1 VTSRTSR
8 KARGARYTA
17 PKQATDR
24 RVAWYA
30 PIMNVSG
37 YADEARQFVH
47 HLRGRGLTVG
57 ARNIAAETPGL
68 WSALRQSAPAL
79 AASLEDALRLD
90 LAGAP
95 LSVLHLTGDVVH
107 RVPGSRR
114 TVARTMYETDR
125 IPADWVA
132 QLNTVDEVWVPSHFN
147 LETFR
152 TAGVTTAIEVVP
164 GGVDTERFRPG
175 CEPLALDGV
184 RGTVFLSV
192 FEWSHRKGPD
202 VLLRAW
208 AEAFS
213 PADDVTLVLR
223 AFPRGFFGDGDAT
236 AAVEQLVEAE
246 LSRIG
251 RRRQDVARI
260 VVLGR
265 HLPPDAMPRLL
276 CTADA
281 YVSPT
286 RGEGWGRPLIEAM
299 ACGLPVV
306 ATRWSGQLEFMN
318 DGNAMLIDVEGLVDV
333 GKEMDVFH
341 YRGHRWAEP
350 SVDHLVSLLRRVV
363 ERPGELG
370 TLAGRARTDVEAHW
384 TWDHAAAVAARR
396 ISELSDTRRRR
407 PGVTGNDEGSGDHE
421 GSGTRAARVRWS
433 GDVYALHSLA
443 RVNRELI
450 RLLRRDDSLLL
461 DVVTGEQGPLRPDTR
476 ARLGIA
482 RDGLRQPRWST
493 PAVEVRHS
501 WPPDLSAGPPGVRL
515 VVIQPWELG
524 VVPASWVPPMQS
536 RVDEIWTHTSYSR
549 ECFVRAGIDP
559 AKVQVI
565 PLGADPAVFHPEGA
579 RYPLATTKTCTFLY
593 VGGTIPRKGFDVA
606 LDAYLE
612 AFGPD
617 DDVCLV
623 VKPFLSDAHYRLS
636 NLDER
641 LRRAAADPSNPAI
654 EIIEETNLS
663 DEDLAGLYR
672 SCDVLLAPY
681 RGEGFGLPILE
692 AMASGV
698 PAVVTGYGASLDF
711 CDESTSWLVPAREV
725 TLTVEGEQPARGEF
739 RWAEPERDALVR
751 LLRVA
756 RADEA
761 SRVAK
766 ATAGVARAA
775 AFTWQS
781 AATSV
786 RERLHLLAAI
796 GDEKTARAP
805 RRASGPG
812 EGSLVRPLVSACM
825 IVKDEA
831 QQLGDCLRSI
841 RGLVDELVVGDTGSS
856 DGTADIARSF
866 GAEVHSI
873 AWEDDFAAARNAVLR
888 QCRGEWILWIDADE
902 RFEGDPELVRAA
914 LVGADGDGLQLEID
928 NLQGSGIA
936 GVTTH
941 SAVRLFRRGLR
952 WAGRVHE
959 QVVRSDGRGLHSPVF
974 TGARLVHLGYTDALL
989 DSKEKRQRN
998 LHLAKLSL
1006 RDARGRTQRDEAEL
1020 NLGRSYLLAG
1030 CRAEALEHLE
1040 RAARSSVPVMA
1051 RVALA
1056 TAIRAEIDDGDYE
1069 SARRRLEELRT
1080 RSSLQV
1086 SCDLLA
1092 GEIALGEGQPE
1103 EALRWFATLA
1113 APTHDDDHF
1122 LHSPLEVAHLV
1133 AACHR
1138 LRGDHAA
1145 AARTALD
1152 SLVSYG
1158 RYPEHLGI
1166 VLQDLALAGRDPIE
1180 LGRALPA
1187 GSERLWLA
1195 QLTQVEPDA
1204 GLRVLDGVLEQRPE
1218 SLAVLAAAEPLARRA
1233 SADRSL
1239 LWSARLAQRG
1249 IAERPVMTVARDV
1262 RRPLGDRLL
1271 AAAGA
1276 VKGFDDQEAASVLSE
1291 LLGDVD
1297 TEGAAKAREIVER
1310 VLGQERGAAALARA
1324 GLVGSAASPVTR
1336 VAPRGWKASIVLPCL
1351 NGAASTLRFVRSVAA
1366 TAPAGEYQLVIVDNG
1381 SSDATGRLESS
1392 PDGAVVVVR
1401 NEATRSLAAAMNQ
1414 GAAAADAPVVLLGD
1428 NALVPHHGW
1437 LTPLVAALDDASVGV
1452 AGPLLF
1458 CPDGRVRHGGMQLL
1472 ETDGMLRGV
1481 PEWSRRRIPRSDIT
1495 SGERRLVG
1503 DELVAIRR
1511 DVLLRVHGLDETCG
1525 SGLEVADL
1533 CLRLGALGYR
1543 VRFVAESELT
1553 HAELGP
1559 QLSAQGSD
1567 RPSGFR
1573 PDPTNA
1579 ARFTDRWRAGV
1590 VTDDRRDGVSI
1601 AAPFGTGSVED
1612 RAARVLAGLVR
1623 DAGIPVTTRS
1633 WPVGPV
1639 PDECSWRHRLGPRQR
1654 VVVAFA
1660 GPDEVERAEDADAE
1674 WLDGARATCV
1684 SDIQILDALVRD
1696 DHGAVEAAVSVLPE
1710 LAASLSLESVAPAE
1724 RSGVGVGP
1732 GLNAVHGSA
1741 AAGLV
1746 ARKSSSRRRPC
1757 R

>member
-1 VTSRTSR
+1 VTNRTSR

-47 HLRGRGLTVG
+47 HLRARGLTVG

-68 WSALRQSAPAL
+68 WSALRVSDPAL
-79 AASLEDALRLD
+79 TASLEDALRLD
-90 LAGAP
+90 LTGAP
-95 LSVLHLTGDVVH
+95 LSVLHVSGDVE
-107 RVPGSRR
+107 RVPQSRL
-114 TVARTMYETDR
+114 TVVRTMFETDR
-125 IPADWVA
+125 IPAGWVA
-132 QLNTVDEVWVPSHFN
+132 RLNTVDEIWVPSHFN

-152 TAGVTTAIEVVP
+152 TAGVTTPIEVVP
-164 GGVDTERFRPG
+164 GGVDTVRFRPG
-175 CEPLALDGV
+175 CEPLDLDGV
-184 RGTVFLSV
+184 QGTVFLSV

-213 PADDVTLVLR
+213 PGDDVTLVLR
-223 AFPRGFFGDGDAT
+223 AFPRNFFGDGDAT
-236 AAVEQLVEAE
+236 ATVERLVEAE
-246 LSRIG
+246 LSRFG
-251 RRRQDVARI
+251 RRRHEVARI

-318 DGNAMLIDVEGLVDV
+318 DGNSMLIDVERLVDV
-333 GKEMDVFH
+333 GEEMELAHFW
-341 YRGHRWAEP
+341 GHRWAEP
-350 SVDHLVSLLRRVV
+350 SVAHLVSLLRRVV

-370 TLAGRARTDVEAHW
+370 ALADRARADVEARW

-396 ISELSDTRRRR
+396 ITELGDTRRRA
-407 PGVTGNDEGSGDHE
+407 GVTGTGEGSGDHE
-421 GSGTRAARVRWS
+421 GSGSSAARVRWC

-450 RLLRRDDSLLL
+450 RLLRRDGSLLL
-461 DVVTGEQGPLRPDTR
+461 DVVTGEQGAVRPDTR

-482 RDGLRQPRWST
+482 QDGLRQPRWST

-501 WPPDLSAGPPGVRL
+501 WPPDLSPGPPGARL

-524 VVPASWVPPMQS
+524 VVPASWVAPMQS

-559 AKVQVI
+559 TKVWVI
-565 PLGADPAVFHPEGA
+565 PLGADPAVFHPEGG
-579 RYPLATTKTCTFLY
+579 RYPLATTKTCKFLY

-612 AFGPD
+612 AFGPG

-636 NLDER
+636 NLDDR

-725 TLTVEGEQPARGEF
+725 PLAVDGEQPARGEF
-739 RWAEPERDALVR
+739 RWAEPDRAALVR

-756 RADEA
+756 RSDEA

-766 ATAGVARAA
+766 ATAGVGRAA

-781 AATSV
+781 AAASV
-786 RERLHLLAAI
+786 HERLHLLAAV

-805 RRASGPG
+805 RRASGPD
-812 EGSLVRPLVSACM
+812 EGSLARPLVSACM

-856 DGTADIARSF
+856 DGTAGIARSF

-888 QCRGEWILWIDADE
+888 HCRGEWILWIDADE

-914 LVGADGDGLQLEID
+914 LVGADSDGLRLEID

-959 QVVRSDGRGLHSPVF
+959 QIVRSDGRGPRSPVF
-974 TGARLVHLGYTDALL
+974 PGARLVHFGYTDALL

-1006 RDARGRTQRDEAEL
+1006 RDARSRSQRDEAEL

-1030 CRAEALEHLE
+1030 LPEEALEHLD
-1040 RAARSSVPVMA
+1040 RATHASEPFVA

-1056 TAIRAEIDDGDYE
+1056 TAIRLQIGTADYE
-1069 SARRRLEELRT
+1069 GARRHLEELRA

-1092 GEIALGEGQPE
+1092 GEIALGEGRPE
-1103 EALRWFATLA
+1103 EALRWFATLDG
-1113 APTHDDDHF
+1113 PMHDDDHF
-1122 LHSPLEVAHLV
+1122 LHSPLEVAHFV

-1138 LRGDHAA
+1138 LRADHAA

-1152 SLVSYG
+1152 ALVSYG
-1158 RYPEHLGI
+1158 RYPEHLGV

-1187 GSERLWLA
+1187 DSERQWLA

-1204 GLRVLDGVLEQRPE
+1204 GLRALEGVLEQRPE
-1218 SLAVLAAAEPLARRA
+1218 SMAVLAAAEPLARRA
-1233 SADRSL
+1233 GADRSL
-1239 LWSARLAQRG
+1239 LWSLRLAQRG
-1249 IAERPVMTVARDV
+1249 IAERPVMVVARDA
-1262 RRPLGDRLL
+1262 RRPRNDRLL

-1276 VKGFDDQEAASVLSE
+1276 VKGCDDQEAASVLSE

-1297 TEGAAKAREIVER
+1297 PGGVAEAREIVER
-1310 VLGQERGAAALARA
+1310 VLGRERGGGFLARA
-1324 GLVGSAASPVTR
+1324 GLLGTTSSPVTR
-1336 VAPRGWKASIVLPCL
+1336 IAPRGWRVSIVLPCL
-1351 NGAASTLRFVRSVAA
+1351 DGAASTLRFVRGVAA
-1366 TAPAGEYQLVIVDNG
+1366 TVPAGEYQLVLVDNG
-1381 SSDATGRLESS
+1381 SRDATGRLESS

-1401 NEATRSLAAAMNQ
+1401 NDTTRNRAAAVNQ
-1414 GAAAADAPVVLLGD
+1414 GVAATDAPVVVLGD

-1437 LTPLVAALDDASVGV
+1437 LTPLVAALDDASVGA

-1458 CPDGRVRHGGMQLL
+1458 CPDGRVRHGGLRLL
-1472 ETDGMLRGV
+1472 ETDGVLRCIA
-1481 PEWSRRRIPRSDIT
+1481 EWSGRRLSRSDIAG
-1495 SGERRLVG
+1495 GERQVMA

-1511 DVLLRVHGLDETCG
+1511 DVLLRAQGLDETCG

-1533 CLRLGALGYR
+1533 CLRLGVLGYR
-1543 VRFVAESELT
+1543 LRFVAESELT
-1553 HAELGP
+1553 YAEP
-1559 QLSAQGSD
+1559 GSRFAERRLD
-1567 RPSGFR
+1567 RLAGFR
-1573 PDPTNA
+1573 PDPTDA
-1579 ARFTDRWRAGV
+1579 ARFTERWRADV

-1601 AAPFGTGSVED
+1601 AAPFGTGSLED
-1612 RAARVLAGLVR
+1612 LAARALTELVRAAGV
-1623 DAGIPVTTRS
+1623 PVTTRS
-1633 WPVGPV
+1633 WPPGPI
-1639 PDECSWRHRLGPRQR
+1639 PDGCSWRHRPGPRQR
-1654 VVVAFA
+1654 VVIGFA
-1660 GPDEVERAEDADAE
+1660 TPDEVARAEEADAA
-1674 WLDGARATCV
+1674 WLDGARPTVV
-1684 SDIQILDALVRD
+1684 SDARTLDVLVRGGD
-1696 DHGAVEAAVSVLPE
+1696 GAMEAAVSLVPE
-1710 LAASLSLESVAPAE
+1710 LAGSVSLVSTASAE
-1724 RSGVGVGP
+1724 PVGVGTGP
-1732 GLNAVHGSA
+1732 ADAGQRTGA
-1741 AAGLV
+1741 A
-1746 ARKSSSRRRPC
+1746 RR
-1757 R
+1757 

>member
-1 VTSRTSR
+1 
-8 KARGARYTA
+8 
-17 PKQATDR
+17 
-24 RVAWYA
+24 
-30 PIMNVSG
+30 MNVSG

-47 HLRGRGLTVG
+47 HLRARGLTVG
-57 ARNIAAETPGL
+57 ARNIAVETPGL
-68 WSALRQSAPAL
+68 WSALRVSDPAL

-90 LAGAP
+90 LAAAP
-95 LSVLHLTGDVVH
+95 LSVLHVTGDVVH
-107 RVPGSRR
+107 PVPGSRR

-132 QLNTVDEVWVPSHFN
+132 RLNTVDEIWVPSHFN

-152 TAGVTTAIEVVP
+152 TAGVTTPIEVVP
-164 GGVDTERFRPG
+164 GGVDAARFRPG

-184 RGTVFLSV
+184 QGTVFLSV

-208 AEAFS
+208 AEAFT
-213 PADDVTLVLR
+213 PGDDVTLVLR
-223 AFPRGFFGDGDAT
+223 AFPRGFLGDGDAT
-236 AAVEQLVEAE
+236 EAVERLVEAE
-246 LSRIG
+246 LSRFG

-318 DGNAMLIDVEGLVDV
+318 DGNSMLIDVERLVDV
-333 GKEMDVFH
+333 GAEMDVAH

-350 SVDHLVSLLRRVV
+350 SVAHLVSLLRRVV

-370 TLAGRARTDVEAHW
+370 TLASRARADVESRW

-396 ISELSDTRRRR
+396 ITELGDTRRRR

-421 GSGTRAARVRWS
+421 GSGTRAARVRWC

-450 RLLRRDDSLLL
+450 RLLRRDDSLSV
-461 DVVTGEQGPLRPDTR
+461 DVVTGEQGAVRPDTR

-482 RDGLRQPRWST
+482 QDGLRPPRWST

-501 WPPDLSAGPPGVRL
+501 WPPDFSPGPPGARL

-579 RYPLATTKTCTFLY
+579 RYPLATTKTCKFLY
-593 VGGTIPRKGFDVA
+593 LGGTIPRKGFDVA

-654 EIIEETNLS
+654 EVVEETNLA

-711 CDESTSWLVPAREV
+711 CDGSSSWLVPAREV
-725 TLTVEGEQPARGEF
+725 PIAVDGEQPARGEF

-756 RADEA
+756 SADEL
-761 SRVAK
+761 SRVDK

-781 AATSV
+781 MAASV
-786 RERLHLLAAI
+786 SERLQLLAAN
-796 GDEKTARAP
+796 GDEGKARAP
-805 RRASGPG
+805 GRVPGAG

-873 AWEDDFAAARNAVLR
+873 AWDDDFAAARNAVLR
-888 QCRGEWILWIDADE
+888 HCRGEWILWIDADE
-902 RFEGDPELVRAA
+902 RFEGDPELVRDA
-914 LVGADGDGLQLEID
+914 LVGADSDGLRLEID
-928 NLQGSGIA
+928 SLQGSGIA

-952 WAGRVHE
+952 WAGRIHE
-959 QVVRSDGRGLHSPVF
+959 QIVRSDGRGPRSPVF
-974 TGARLVHLGYTDALL
+974 LGARLVHLGYTDALL
-989 DSKEKRQRN
+989 YSKEKRQRN
-998 LHLAKLSL
+998 LRLAKLAL
-1006 RDARGRTQRDEAEL
+1006 RDARSRSQRDEAEL

-1030 CRAEALEHLE
+1030 LPEEALEHLQ
-1040 RAARSSVPVMA
+1040 RAARSGVPVIA

-1056 TAIRAEIDDGDYE
+1056 TAIRVQIGIADYE
-1069 SARRRLEELRT
+1069 GARRRLEELRA
-1080 RSSLQV
+1080 RSSFQV

-1103 EALRWFATLA
+1103 EALRWFATLT
-1113 APTHDDDHF
+1113 APMHDDDQF
-1122 LHSPLEVAHLV
+1122 LHSPFEVAHLV

-1138 LRGDHAA
+1138 LRADYAA
-1145 AARTALD
+1145 AARCALD
-1152 SLVSYG
+1152 ALVTYG

-1187 GSERLWLA
+1187 DSERQWLA

-1204 GLRVLDGVLEQRPE
+1204 GLRALDGVLEQRPE

-1233 SADRSL
+1233 SVDRSL

-1249 IAERPVMTVARDV
+1249 ITERPVMAVARDA
-1262 RRPLGDRLL
+1262 RRPLADRLL

-1276 VKGFDDQEAASVLSE
+1276 VKGFDDPDATSVLSE
-1291 LLGDVD
+1291 LLAGVD
-1297 TEGAAKAREIVER
+1297 PEGAAEAREVVER
-1310 VLGQERGAAALARA
+1310 VLGRERGGTALASA
-1324 GLVGSAASPVTR
+1324 GRLGSAASPVTR
-1336 VAPRGWKASIVLPCL
+1336 VVPRGWKVSIVLPCL
-1351 NGAASTLRFVRSVAA
+1351 DGAAFTLRFVRSVAA
-1366 TAPAGEYQLVIVDNG
+1366 TVPAGEYQLVIVDNG
-1381 SSDATGRLESS
+1381 SSDTTGRLESS

-1401 NEATRSLAAAMNQ
+1401 NDATRSRAAAMNQ
-1414 GAAAADAPVVLLGD
+1414 GAAAADALVVVLAD

-1437 LTPLVAALDDASVGV
+1437 LAPLTAALDDRSVGA
-1452 AGPLLF
+1452 AGPLLL

-1472 ETDGMLRGV
+1472 ETDGMLRSV
-1481 PEWSRRRIPRSDIT
+1481 PEWPWRRPPRGDIT
-1495 SGERRLVG
+1495 SGERRIVA

-1511 DVLLRVHGLDETCG
+1511 DVLLRVQGLDETCG
-1525 SGLEVADL
+1525 RGLEVADL

-1553 HAELGP
+1553 HAELGAGASG
-1559 QLSAQGSD
+1559 LGSD
-1567 RPSGFR
+1567 
-1573 PDPTNA
+1573 PTDA
-1579 ARFTDRWRAGV
+1579 ARFTERWRAGV

-1601 AAPFGTGSVED
+1601 AAPFGTGSAED
-1612 RAARVLAGLVR
+1612 RAARALAELVR
-1623 DAGIPVTTRS
+1623 AAGIPVTTRS
-1633 WPVGPV
+1633 WPVGPI
-1639 PDECSWRHRLGPRQR
+1639 PDGCSWRHRPGPRQR

-1660 GPDEVERAEDADAE
+1660 GPDEVTRAEEADAA

-1684 SDIQILDALVRD
+1684 RDARILDALVGGH
-1696 DHGAVEAAVSVLPE
+1696 HGAVEAAVSLVPD
-1710 LAASLSLESVAPAE
+1710 LAASVSLLSAAPVE
-1724 RSGVGVGP
+1724 PVGVGTGP
-1732 GLNAVHGSA
+1732 GSA
-1741 AAGLV
+1741 GV
-1746 ARKSSSRRRPC
+1746 GQRPGALH